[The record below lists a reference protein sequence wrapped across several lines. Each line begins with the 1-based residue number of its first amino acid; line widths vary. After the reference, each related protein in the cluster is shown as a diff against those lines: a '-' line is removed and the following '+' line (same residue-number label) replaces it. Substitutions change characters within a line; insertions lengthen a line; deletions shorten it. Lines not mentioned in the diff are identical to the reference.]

1 MNSQRP
7 IELTA
12 KQERYTK
19 QAAGAL
25 TEFYRSRNAPFHFR
39 HLQVL
44 FETQYFHI
52 ATAKAI
58 YRLIDQGL
66 LSAVPFQAGANQVSF
81 LIPSR
86 ALQSPKGD
94 SIVESH
100 MKNKAKVIA
109 LYDNPEMSKDLGD
122 HFESLVKLELR
133 ANQLRIVATH
143 TNSYKGKQWIKS
155 KANLDIIAEHP
166 DGRAF
171 GIQAKNELKG
181 IEKEELLEQLDICNL
196 LRVKPLF
203 IVRYMPWD
211 FVPAVVERGGFVI
224 TLGTQL
230 WPIGHRKVCEQIQEK
245 MSIPDSHV
253 STKLKQIA
261 PKMRTRWPIAVMTE
275 VPEAAASRL
284 AYWLNT
290 GKIPLGQEKLKLIE
304 QNVNKLEEILHA
316 GGKEEEAHQFLKNNS
331 LILGFTS
338 TIEPI
343 SKFKLG
349 DDYVTDFVIQ
359 EIPDGYVLV
368 EIERPG
374 ITLFKKATPPERT
387 QELNHAIEQIENWR
401 AWVGRN
407 HAYVSGKLEG
417 ISSGPMCWLICGRR
431 TDLSKPE
438 RTRLAEINDEHKGS
452 YKIFTYDDLI
462 DRLRLVLSRLREP
475 PPEESSQ
482 ESSPQPL

>member
-1 MNSQRP
+1 MNSQLP
-7 IELTA
+7 LKLTP
-12 KQERYTK
+12 KQERYTRE
-19 QAAGAL
+19 ATRAL
-25 TEFYRSRNAPFHFR
+25 TEFYHSRNAPFHFR

-66 LSAVPFQAGANQVSF
+66 LTAVPFQAGANEVSF

-86 ALQSPKGD
+86 ALQSPKGN

-100 MKNKAKVIA
+100 MKSKAKVIA
-109 LYDNPEMSKDLGD
+109 LYDNPEISKDLGD

-133 ANQLRIVATH
+133 ANQLRIVDTH
-143 TNSYKGKQWIKS
+143 TNSYRGKQWIKS

-181 IEKEELLEQLDICNL
+181 IEKEELLEQLYICAFL
-196 LRVKPLF
+196 QVKPIF

-211 FVPAVVERGGFVI
+211 FVPDVIKRGGFVI

-230 WPIGHRKVCEQIQEK
+230 WPIGHRKLCEQIREK

-275 VPEAAASRL
+275 LPEAAASRL
-284 AYWLNT
+284 AYWLDT
-290 GKIPLGQEKLKLIE
+290 GKIPLSQPELIE
-304 QNVNKLEEILHA
+304 QNVNTLEEILHA

-349 DDYVTDFVIQ
+349 DDYETDFVIH

-374 ITLFKKATPPERT
+374 IRLFKKTTPPERT

-407 HAYVSGKLEG
+407 HAYISGKLEG
-417 ISSGPMCWLICGRR
+417 ISSSPMCWLICGRR
-431 TDLSKPE
+431 TDLSEPE
-438 RTRLAEINDEHKGS
+438 RRRLAEINDEHKGS

-475 PPEESSQ
+475 PPEESS
-482 ESSPQPL
+482 